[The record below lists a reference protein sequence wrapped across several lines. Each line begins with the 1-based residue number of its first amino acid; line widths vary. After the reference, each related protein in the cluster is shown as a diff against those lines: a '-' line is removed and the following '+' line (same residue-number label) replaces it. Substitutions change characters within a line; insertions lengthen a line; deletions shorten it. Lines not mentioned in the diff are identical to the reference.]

1 MELKAALEGKFAH
14 LPEDRMNYAY
24 QLDSGLYARFL
35 RGMAEADGTKR
46 IEGKIARVE
55 LDGESGDIAAL
66 VLDGDRRIEGDL
78 FIDCTG
84 FRALLMEGALPAGF
98 DDWTH
103 WLPCDSAI
111 ALQTP
116 DVHPPVPSPRAI
128 ARPERRRLGEAG
140 CSTS

>member
-14 LPEDRMNYAY
+14 LPDDRMNYAY

-55 LDGESGDIAAL
+55 LNGESGDIEAL

-78 FIDCTG
+78 FLDCTG
-84 FRALLMEGALPAGF
+84 SRGPLMEGAPHAGF

-103 WLPCDSAI
+103 WLTCDSEI
-111 ALQTP
+111 ALQMPHVQP
-116 DVHPPVPSPRAI
+116 DRK
-128 ARPERRRLGEAG
+128 R
-140 CSTS
+140 

>member
-46 IEGKIARVE
+46 IEGTIARVE

-66 VLDGDRRIEGDL
+66 VIDGDRRIEGDL
-78 FIDCTG
+78 FTDRSDERGVGKECVSTG
-84 FRALLMEGALPAGF
+84 RSR
-98 DDWTH
+98 W
-103 WLPCDSAI
+103 
-111 ALQTP
+111 
-116 DVHPPVPSPRAI
+116 
-128 ARPERRRLGEAG
+128 
-140 CSTS
+140 

>member
-84 FRALLMEGALPAGF
+84 FRAKSEEHTSELQSLMRSS
-98 DDWTH
+98 
-103 WLPCDSAI
+103 SAVFC
-111 ALQTP
+111 LQKKTTQ
-116 DVHPPVPSPRAI
+116 H
-128 ARPERRRLGEAG
+128 L
-140 CSTS
+140 